1 MRSGFHLGKLS
12 IPFWFAAAVTTGG
25 ACGGG
30 DTDIT
35 APEQSAAEDPFSG
48 YSEAYKE
55 VTAPGALAL
64 PQTGYQEPLTNK
76 ADLSSVAS
84 NYQPSSWE
92 QTMADVMA
100 LRYETGSYLTE
111 QTPKGM
117 ELAAL
122 WMQGQTSTFD
132 KLVER
137 MPLVVGELAKHFGK
151 QIASDVGGSTFALVV
166 RDDQTLVIPRIDT
179 PARSEIYSKIDSS
192 VANIYTYYLQGSEG
206 AGDFFD
212 LLAELNAATHG
223 LFTAYGVSDWL
234 PPNTSVTQGEAV
246 LTFMMYVQV
255 YLRHVR
261 ENHPAV
267 YAALK
272 AEPEIQDAV
281 TLLWARG
288 LFILN
293 VANSDGILP
302 ALPGKVAEKVND
314 AGALAEI
321 TTFTSI

>member
-1 MRSGFHLGKLS
+1 
-12 IPFWFAAAVTTGG
+12 
-25 ACGGG
+25 
-30 DTDIT
+30 
-35 APEQSAAEDPFSG
+35 
-48 YSEAYKE
+48 
-55 VTAPGALAL
+55 
-64 PQTGYQEPLTNK
+64 
-76 ADLSSVAS
+76 
-84 NYQPSSWE
+84 
-92 QTMADVMA
+92 MADVMA

-122 WMQGQTSTFD
+122 WMQGQTDSFEE
-132 KLVER
+132 LVER

-151 QIASDVGGSTFALVV
+151 QVANDVGGSMFALVV
-166 RDDQTLVIPRIDT
+166 RDDQTLVLPRIDT

-192 VANIYTYYLQGSEG
+192 VANIYTYYLQGPEG

-234 PPNTSVTQGEAV
+234 PETSSVTQGEAV

-261 ENHPAV
+261 ENHPAI
-267 YAALK
+267 YAALQ
-272 AEPEIQDAV
+272 AEPGIQDAV

-293 VANSDGILP
+293 VANEGGILP
-302 ALPGKVAEKVND
+302 SLPGKMAEKVNES
-314 AGALAEI
+314 GALEEI
-321 TTFTSI
+321 SNFTSN